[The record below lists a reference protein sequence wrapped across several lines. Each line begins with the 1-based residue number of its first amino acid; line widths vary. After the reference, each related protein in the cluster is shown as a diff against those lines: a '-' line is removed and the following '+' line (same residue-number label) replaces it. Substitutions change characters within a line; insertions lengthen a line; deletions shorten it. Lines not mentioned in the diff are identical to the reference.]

1 MLSLTEAARVF
12 DCESRQRA
20 LLFQD
25 TESWSY
31 RNSGESSVS
40 PAFTWYLP
48 MVFMPPLSPPT

>member
-1 MLSLTEAARVF
+1 MEAARVF
-12 DCESRQRA
+12 DSASRQRA
-20 LLFQD
+20 LLFQA

-48 MVFMPPLSPPT
+48 MASMPPLSPPT